1 MNGKLYPHTPMYMV
15 SVGDLIKL
23 TIKNDSGST
32 HPMHLHGHHF
42 LVLSRDGKPLT
53 GSPWWVDTLNVR
65 EHETYEVGFRASNPG
80 IWMFHCH
87 NLPHARDGL
96 TMHVMYGGVT
106 TPYRVG
112 DSVHNHPE

>member
-1 MNGKLYPHTPMYMV
+1 
-15 SVGDLIKL
+15 
-23 TIKNDSGST
+23 
-32 HPMHLHGHHF
+32 
-42 LVLSRDGKPLT
+42 VLSRNGEPLT

-65 EHETYEVGFRASNPG
+65 QHETYEVGFRASNPG

-106 TPYRVG
+106 TRYRVG
-112 DSVHNHPE
+112 DAVHNHPE